1 MLVLKFI
8 NDNIFVSNGSK
19 TITNSVKNTNK
30 SKSLLKTEENN
41 VNNSDDNSSIINV
54 PEETEDEEF
63 DFNDYMS
70 DEDDESSSFDPR
82 LQDSDSSQY
91 VEESEFIDDTDSID
105 SIPRILNIDEIM
117 DVRVNNTLALANKD
131 LLKHETANFELLK
144 DFTFDQEI
152 GYIVCSILDS
162 KIRAVSEDNMIL
174 SYEYD
179 SNVKQNLLIIDKIID
194 VYSKITKSNKNIAI
208 ISDEKWEQVKN
219 DYISNLKNNIKYHV
233 KEEPDVIFEDL
244 KKDDIITNSAVDLFG
259 DIVEVE

>member
-1 MLVLKFI
+1 
-8 NDNIFVSNGSK
+8 
-19 TITNSVKNTNK
+19 
-30 SKSLLKTEENN
+30 
-41 VNNSDDNSSIINV
+41 
-54 PEETEDEEF
+54 
-63 DFNDYMS
+63 MS